1 MYQISINMKYKA
13 LKLYESDRNN
23 NALNNLHFLLIKIF
37 EEIIAE

>member
-13 LKLYESDRNN
+13 LKKYESDWNY